1 MTVALALV
9 PALEPERVLFVSDV
23 DGVLEGPA
31 DRKRTVVRTVTP
43 DVVASLRPAAGAVDV
58 TGGIRGKATVMLAI
72 AAAGA
77 DAGLISGL
85 SDGAVSRAIR
95 GATEYGSWARAGST

>member
-1 MTVALALV
+1 MVRNITEETVA
-9 PALEPERVLFVSDV
+9 
-23 DGVLEGPA
+23 G
-31 DRKRTVVRTVTP
+31 
-43 DVVASLRPAAGAVDV
+43 LRPSSGRPDV

-72 AAAGA
+72 AAAGT

-95 GATEYGSWARAGST
+95 GGMEFGSWARGRSS